1 MGYETIN
8 KLHQFSLQHGALLSC
23 KKSDGDLCME
33 IDGAIA
39 TYDNEHNDRSVNTC
53 ISTLFLRLS
62 DARVEELLLEGY
74 KYYDADGNLMS
85 EVEDKPMN
93 PEELPAVMQLCEGGY
108 IAGEDL
114 LEKADERYY
123 LQLQVDAVDSND
135 TYCMTFSFT
144 KSSAKWER
152 FQQKAEDFYFQF

>member
-8 KLHQFSLQHGALLSC
+8 KLHQFLLQNGTLISLR
-23 KKSDGDLCME
+23 KSEKDFCLE
-33 IDGAIA
+33 IDGAVA
-39 TYDNEHNDRSVNTC
+39 TYENEYNDRSVNTY

-74 KYYDADGNLMS
+74 KYYDADHNLIE
-85 EVEDKPMN
+85 EVGDKPMK
-93 PEELPAVMQLCEGGY
+93 PGELPSVIGVCTGGY
-108 IAGEDL
+108 IAGAEL
-114 LEKADERYY
+114 PQKKKERFY

-144 KSSAKWER
+144 KSSAQWER
-152 FQQKAEDFYFQF
+152 FQQKAEDFSFQF